1 MSGSGRSQKK
11 HQKEVKRKKLQKQ
24 KALQAAQTH
33 RVPPREIRNALLEA
47 HELMDDG
54 YFDEAEEI
62 LTTEQRRHRN
72 SPELLESL
80 ADLYQRTKDHR
91 SLENVAVQLVRVQP
105 HDPEAQ
111 LLKAQSSMYC
121 GRVAAALVGYRRFLD
136 KWPQHKYAS
145 KARSAIEILEPEVAK
160 RLPTFDLA
168 ESELEFL
175 VMHDQMLQKLMASDF
190 DGAILSAK
198 ELLAAK
204 PHMVSARNNLVVALF
219 QVGRM
224 QEAISVVRE
233 TLEIYPDN
241 RFAEATLGR
250 VLFLTGQFEEA
261 HSVARHISDSP
272 SDQQDAAA
280 MQAELLGLMG
290 YDDELLQLVE
300 HAERIPDKA
309 PQCRGVLNHYKAFAL
324 KRLGRDKEAV
334 KCWEQSLK
342 DYPHLTP
349 ASQNLSELKSGID
362 GHAPWPDAFGKWLPR
377 RALDEFF
384 DFLQADKSPQKAR
397 MTEALD
403 RWPHIRTLIPALLDR
418 GDRSGREFAVIIAK
432 GDGSEEM
439 LDALET
445 FATSNRGPD
454 EMRTSVIAYLRDH
467 GRLSEGSVPFWSRGA
482 WTEVM
487 VNSTEI
493 HSDTKIHKNL
503 RVVELTN
510 RGLLAMRREDGDAA
524 EKIFRECIE
533 LDPNFPT
540 AIHNLVG
547 ALLMKPGKECETEAK
562 QILQNL
568 FERFPDYFFARTT
581 LAQLAI
587 LDGRIEE
594 AQELIM
600 PLMSLT
606 RQHVSEAMA
615 LADVN
620 AAIAIARDQLQS
632 ARVSLG
638 LMKQLDD
645 DDPRVKQL
653 EGRLAAIE
661 NISDVFGQNRWPRL
675 G

>member
-1 MSGSGRSQKK
+1 MSGSNRSQKK
-11 HQKEVKRKKLQKQ
+11 HQKDVKRKKLQKQ
-24 KALQAAQTH
+24 KALHAAQTH

-54 YFDEAEEI
+54 CFDEAEEI
-62 LTTEQRRHRN
+62 LTTERQRHRN

-91 SLENVAVQLVRVQP
+91 LLEDVAVQLARLQP

-111 LLKAQSSMYC
+111 LLKAQSSMFC
-121 GRVAAALVGYRRFLD
+121 GRVAAALVGYRLFLE

-145 KARSAIEILEPEVAK
+145 KARSAIEVLEPEVAK

-190 DGAILSAK
+190 EGAIASAK

-219 QVGRM
+219 QVGQM
-224 QEAISVVRE
+224 QEAINVVRE

-261 HSVARHISDSP
+261 HDVARHISDSP

-280 MQAELLGLMG
+280 MQAEFLGLMG
-290 YDDELLQLVE
+290 YDDQLLKLVE
-300 HAERIPDKA
+300 HAECIPDKA
-309 PQCRGVLNHYKAFAL
+309 TQCCGILNHYKAFAL
-324 KRLGRDKEAV
+324 KRLGRDDEAV
-334 KCWEQSLK
+334 NCWEQSLK

-349 ASQNLSELKSGID
+349 ARQNLSELKSGKD
-362 GHAPWPDAFGKWLPR
+362 CHAPWPDAFGKWMPT
-377 RALDEFF
+377 RAMDGFVNFLKADE
-384 DFLQADKSPQKAR
+384 SHQKAR
-397 MTEALD
+397 MTEALN
-403 RWPHIRTLIPALLDR
+403 RWPHIRKLIPALLDR
-418 GDRSGREFAVIIAK
+418 GDRGGREFAVTIAK
-432 GDGSEEM
+432 GVGSEEM

-454 EMRTSVIAYLRDH
+454 EMRSSAIAYLRDH
-467 GRLSEGSVPFWSRGA
+467 GRVNEGSVPFWSQGA
-482 WTEVM
+482 WTEIV

-493 HSDTKIHKNL
+493 HTDTKIHENP

-510 RGLLAMRREDGDAA
+510 RGLLAMRREDGETA

-540 AIHNLVG
+540 AIHNLAA
-547 ALLMKPGKECETEAK
+547 ALLLKPGKEPATEAK

-568 FERFPDYFFARTT
+568 FARFPDYFFARTS

-587 LDGRIEE
+587 LDGRIDE
-594 AQELIM
+594 AQELIK

-620 AAIAIARDQLQS
+620 AGIAIARNQLQS
-632 ARVSLG
+632 ARASLG
-638 LMKQLDD
+638 MMKQLDD
-645 DDPRVKQL
+645 DDSRVEQL
-653 EGRLAAIE
+653 ERRLAAIE